1 MIYCIEIDRRGIAE
15 EDMVHHCDFDKEP
28 SRTEILEE
36 VYSLDCGYDD
46 KYCKINYNR
55 VG

>member
-1 MIYCIEIDRRGIAE
+1 MIYCIEIDRGGIGE
-15 EDMVHHCDFDKEP
+15 ENMVHHCDFDIKP
-28 SRTEILEE
+28 SREDILEE

-46 KYCKINYNR
+46 KYCKIDYYQ